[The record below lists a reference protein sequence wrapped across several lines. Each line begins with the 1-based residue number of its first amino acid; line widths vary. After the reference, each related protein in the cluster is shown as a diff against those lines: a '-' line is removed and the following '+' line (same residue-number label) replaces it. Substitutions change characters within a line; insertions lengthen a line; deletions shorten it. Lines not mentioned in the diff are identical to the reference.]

1 MVSSTEEKGT
11 GERASVY
18 GFNVAGKTGTA
29 RQTLTVED
37 PYWDPAVRS
46 APARRSAYADRWVG
60 AFVGLLPAESP
71 RYAILVLVEQPY
83 MTHYGGAVAAPAFAR
98 IAERLTAYANA
109 PADEG
114 RDREV
119 TVRAGSAPGPRAAA
133 VASGRSTSRSD
144 TTVPAGMGPS
154 VVPDFSGMTPARA
167 LRTAVESR
175 LTLVAMGSGVA
186 VSQVPAAHAVAD
198 SWGEVRVQ
206 FVPAELEPEVR
217 E

>member
-1 MVSSTEEKGT
+1 
-11 GERASVY
+11 
-18 GFNVAGKTGTA
+18 
-29 RQTLTVED
+29 
-37 PYWDPAVRS
+37 
-46 APARRSAYADRWVG
+46 
-60 AFVGLLPAESP
+60 
-71 RYAILVLVEQPY
+71 
-83 MTHYGGAVAAPAFAR
+83 
-98 IAERLTAYANA
+98 
-109 PADEG
+109 
-114 RDREV
+114 
-119 TVRAGSAPGPRAAA
+119 
-133 VASGRSTSRSD
+133 
-144 TTVPAGMGPS
+144 MGPS